1 MNRKITN
8 LCFFATLYIFG
19 CFASSCAGVKSTV
32 MAPKINEPVSYTRSV
47 FDKEGSILHA
57 NEQIIVKSFTL
68 KKSFWAM
75 FYRQISLTNPKWD
88 ISQELKKQIDEAKG
102 NAIVNLRIKLV
113 GNYGYWY
120 LSSLVPII
128 PDVQKV
134 IVEGD
139 VARFPE

>member
-1 MNRKITN
+1 MNRKATN
-8 LCFFATLYIFG
+8 LCFIATLFIFG
-19 CFASSCAGVKSTV
+19 LFASSCAGVKSTV
-32 MAPKINEPVSYTRSV
+32 MAPKITEPVSYTGCV
-47 FDKEGSILHA
+47 FDKEGRILHA
-57 NEQIIVKSFTL
+57 NEQTIVKSFML

-88 ISQELKKQIDEAKG
+88 ISEDLKKQIDEVDG
-102 NAIVNLRIKLV
+102 NAIVNLRVKLV

-120 LSSLVPII
+120 LSALVPII